1 MSACTVHFGNT
12 MENLLG
18 FQDVVSELR
27 CRQEKKTLHCNE
39 IVIAIAVCSA
49 PVE

>member
-1 MSACTVHFGNT
+1 

-18 FQDVVSELR
+18 FQQDVVSELH
-27 CRQEKKTLHCNE
+27 CRQEKKALHNNG
-39 IVIAIAVCSA
+39 ILIAIAVCSA